1 MVPYLGHEFVD
12 ALRSA
17 ATDGPIADTAGAAL
31 AGTEPESPAPCR
43 RIALL
48 ALSHILR
55 AVASK
60 WMIYIILIC
69 S

>member
-1 MVPYLGHEFVD
+1 MVPYIGHEFVD
-12 ALRSA
+12 TLRSP
-17 ATDGPIADTAGAAL
+17 ATDRPIADTAGKAL
-31 AGTEPESPAPCR
+31 TGTKPESPAPCR

-55 AVASK
+55 AVTSK

-69 S
+69 L